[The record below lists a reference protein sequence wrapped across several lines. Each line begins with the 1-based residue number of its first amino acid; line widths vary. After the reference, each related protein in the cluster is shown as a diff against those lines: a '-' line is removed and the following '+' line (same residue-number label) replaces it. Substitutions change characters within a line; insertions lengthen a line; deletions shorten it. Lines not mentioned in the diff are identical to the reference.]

1 MSAAE
6 GPRLTPARVE
16 AFSDGVFS
24 IAATL
29 LVLDLHVPDVQ
40 TDLPAALAAQWPN
53 FATYIVSFLTIGII
67 WVNHHS
73 LFANVH
79 HVDRMLLFLNMLLL
93 LTVSAIPF
101 PTALLAHYVM
111 VDGASHVAAAVYG
124 GVMVAMSIAFTLL
137 WRHVIRDARLLGR
150 HLDPRRAR
158 QESALFSVGLIGYLL
173 GAALSFLSASLALAV
188 YALIAVFYIFPWLPE
203 ADLVAPGDR
212 HVSTVD

>member
-6 GPRLTPARVE
+6 GPRLTPGRLE

-29 LVLDLHVPDVQ
+29 LVLDLRVPDVQ
-40 TDLPAALAAQWPN
+40 NDLGSALAAQWPN
-53 FATYIVSFLTIGII
+53 YATYIVSFLTIGII

-73 LFANVH
+73 LFANVR
-79 HVDRMLLFLNMLLL
+79 HVDRTLLFVNILLL

-101 PTALLAHYVM
+101 PTALLAHYV
-111 VDGASHVAAAVYG
+111 VIEPASHLAAAVYG
-124 GVMVAMSIAFTLL
+124 GVMVAMSVAFTVL
-137 WRHVIRDARLLGR
+137 WRHVTRDARLLGR

-158 QESALFSVGLIGYLL
+158 QESALFSVGLIGYIV
-173 GAALSFLSASLALAV
+173 GAAVSFLSAGVALLL

-203 ADLVAPGDR
+203 VTPITSGQYQRLEE
-212 HVSTVD
+212 

>member
-1 MSAAE
+1 MTSSE
-6 GPRLTPARVE
+6 GAGARLTPGRVE
-16 AFSDGVFS
+16 AFSDGIFS

-29 LVLDLHVPDVQ
+29 LVLDLRVPEAT
-40 TDLPAALAAQWPN
+40 TDLAGALAAQWPN

-79 HVDRMLLFLNMLLL
+79 HVDRTLLFVNMLLL

-111 VDGASHVAAAVYG
+111 VDGASHIAAAVYG
-124 GVMVAMSIAFTLL
+124 GVMVAMSVSFTLL
-137 WRHVIRDARLLGR
+137 WRHVTHDGRLLGR
-150 HLDPRRAR
+150 HLEPGRAL

-173 GAALSFLSASLALAV
+173 GAGLSFVSATLALAL
-188 YALIAVFYIFPWLPE
+188 YALIAVFYVFPWLPE
-203 ADLVAPGDR
+203 ATDSPRTSSGAKR
-212 HVSTVD
+212 